1 MQQAATHIATLV
13 RIVAMQLQQ
22 CFTFIAWV
30 SSDDAME
37 TSYIVRKPLTAAGQ
51 SQYSSC
57 WSWFV
62 GHHIRGLHFGAHDFG
77 RPCKSLPVADRSKC
91 PAGQEKAEVTSTAL
105 KTGFNLESV
114 VVTEAAM
121 RVYQNGEL
129 IGEAEMPRILTD
141 CSGQMLEF
149 GSVRMAVQDLTFFPR
164 ELTTSEMQ
172 QMYSLGMTLGAISNG
187 RIPNYFLQ

>member
-1 MQQAATHIATLV
+1 MT
-13 RIVAMQLQQ
+13 
-22 CFTFIAWV
+22 
-30 SSDDAME
+30 SDD
-37 TSYIVRKPLTAAGQ
+37 
-51 SQYSSC
+51 
-57 WSWFV
+57 
-62 GHHIRGLHFGAHDFG
+62 
-77 RPCKSLPVADRSKC
+77 
-91 PAGQEKAEVTSTAL
+91 L

-129 IGEAEMPRILTD
+129 IGETEMPRILTD

-187 RIPNYFLQ
+187 RIPNYFLPTMVDEINSETARKFADTEKQLIEATEKLVVGQVLTGVSMAIYSTGGEGGGRPNFGALVLG